1 MGDGPRPVKNPAGK
15 ALAAQLFGLL
25 GNLSAA
31 MTPVLTD
38 LARQYL
44 ARAEECRER
53 ASAAVTEER
62 RQSLLQIAETWERMA
77 KWEAQPHPQR
87 TSGKSLKPAKSPKPH
102 A

>member
-1 MGDGPRPVKNPAGK
+1 
-15 ALAAQLFGLL
+15 
-25 GNLSAA
+25 
-31 MTPVLTD
+31 MTSDLTD
-38 LARQYL
+38 LARQYR

-102 A
+102 ARSVRAGRARRQAQVAPLTARCV